1 MTVKVGDKV
10 RIVRYIDD
18 LTVGKEY
25 KVVGVDCG
33 DPCVIDD
40 VGERHFIDDRYYTTG
55 APTATPISTQLR
67 ARMEDH
73 MSNGEYVRAVK
84 WAKLAEQ
91 AEVLE
96 NE

>member
-10 RIVRYIDD
+10 RIVREKED

-25 KVVGVDCG
+25 VVESIFTHSREVEI
-33 DPCVIDD
+33 IDD
-40 VGERHFIDDRYYTTG
+40 VGDYNCIRSRYYEPITPTT
-55 APTATPISTQLR
+55 ISAQLR
-67 ARMEDH
+67 ARMEEH

-84 WAKLAEQ
+84 WAQLAEQ
-91 AEVLE
+91 AEALE